1 MQKLHIF
8 NDKRKGITDRTIR
21 TLLVIDDI
29 NKFLSSCRYQIDI
42 SIEACAEAAQ
52 CTEKQFIAEIIT
64 LLKYKY
70 IYASNDFV
78 IFLSRIVC
86 YDDPI
91 DCFCRLFKYEV
102 NMFTLDSTKTF
113 FIPKKIINDNNL
125 YFTDKLVYSALINNV
140 GVDFIARA
148 SYKELGKETN
158 LSTRTVMRAV
168 MRLEENNYIE
178 SKKRSGYTNEYKFI

>member
-29 NKFLSSCRYQIDI
+29 NKFLLSDCEQIDI
-42 SIEACAEAAQ
+42 SIEACAKAAQ
-52 CTEKQFIAEIIT
+52 CTEKQFISEINT
-64 LLKYKY
+64 LLKYEY
-70 IYASNDFV
+70 IYASNSFV
-78 IFLSRIVC
+78 VFLSRIFEC
-86 YDDPI
+86 DDPI
-91 DCFCRLFKYEV
+91 DCFYRLFRYEV
-102 NMFTLDSTKTF
+102 NMFILDSTKTF
-113 FIPKKIINDNNL
+113 FIPKKIINDDNL

-140 GVDFIARA
+140 GVDFVARV

-168 MRLEENNYIE
+168 VRLEENNYIE